1 MLESF
6 LETMKIVLLV
16 TVAIPMVMGLVMSL
30 FGFGVLEW
38 TRFIER
44 RSGTQS
50 DQVPPSLTAADA

>member
-6 LETMKIVLLV
+6 LETMKMVLFV
-16 TVAIPMVMGLVMSL
+16 TVAIPMVMGLVLSL

-44 RSGTQS
+44 RSGVEN
-50 DQVPPSLTAADA
+50 DEVPPSLTAADA